1 MLEQAYTD
9 GRRAFDDGDYELA
22 LLTYCGILEAIVT
35 DALEQERVSGLQAAG
50 IPEGRIADWS
60 FATRLNVAEQSG
72 VIGRGCARL
81 PAVAR
86 SYRDAERETGAKLTV
101 SEQDARVTGQ
111 VLHVIM
117 RDLNPGR

>member
-9 GRRAFDDGDYELA
+9 ARRAFDEGDYDVA

-35 DALEQERVSGLQAAG
+35 DALEQKRVSGSQAAG
-50 IPEGRIADWS
+50 IPESKIADWS
-60 FATRLNVAEQSG
+60 FETRLKIAEQSG
-72 VIGRGCARL
+72 LIGRGCARL

-86 SYRDAERETGAKLTV
+86 SYRDPERETGPKPNV
-101 SEQDARVTGQ
+101 SEHDARVAGQ